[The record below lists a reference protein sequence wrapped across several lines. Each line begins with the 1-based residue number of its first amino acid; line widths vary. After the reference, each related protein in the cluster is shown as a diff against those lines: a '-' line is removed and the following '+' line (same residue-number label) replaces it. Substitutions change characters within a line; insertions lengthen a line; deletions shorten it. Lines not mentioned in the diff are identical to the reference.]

1 MTVDSS
7 SSIPVPSPN
16 AFRERLATLLPEF
29 DAVDWVKSTGSTNKD
44 LGDFARAMAS
54 TAALSA
60 DVPVSTVAAASWPRL
75 LGAHLQTAGKGRA
88 ARPWHNAA
96 GECLMFS
103 CGFTSKIGMGEL
115 PGVAPALGIA
125 SCLALRSVLAPLLD
139 ARAAHQLTLKWPND
153 LQWKGAKL
161 AGILVETAPSTKPQ
175 QPLLVIGM
183 GLNLSG
189 AAALSVDLNRPVA
202 DLSQILVG
210 HAVDPISLVATLAQA
225 WQRTLHDYA
234 AKGYAVFAPRY
245 QEVDGLLGEH
255 VDVIDQGKLLHTGIA
270 CGTDSIGRLQIETAS
285 GLLPILVGD
294 VSIRARASQHSSS
307 ERDA

>member
-1 MTVDSS
+1 
-7 SSIPVPSPN
+7 
-16 AFRERLATLLPEF
+16 
-29 DAVDWVKSTGSTNKD
+29 
-44 LGDFARAMAS
+44 
-54 TAALSA
+54 
-60 DVPVSTVAAASWPRL
+60 
-75 LGAHLQTAGKGRA
+75 
-88 ARPWHNAA
+88 
-96 GECLMFS
+96 
-103 CGFTSKIGMGEL
+103 
-115 PGVAPALGIA
+115 
-125 SCLALRSVLAPLLD
+125 
-139 ARAAHQLTLKWPND
+139 
-153 LQWKGAKL
+153 
-161 AGILVETAPSTKPQ
+161 LVETAPSTKPQ

-189 AAALSVDLNRPVA
+189 AAALSVDLNRTVA

-234 AKGYAVFAPRY
+234 AKGYAAFAPRY

-307 ERDA
+307 ERNA

>member
-1 MTVDSS
+1 MTIDSNAA
-7 SSIPVPSPN
+7 IPFPAPDT
-16 AFRERLATLLPEF
+16 FRDRLATLLPEF
-29 DAVDWVKSTGSTNKD
+29 HAVNWVESTGSTNKD
-44 LGDFARAMAS
+44 LGDLARTMGS
-54 TAALSA
+54 ALA
-60 DVPVSTVAAASWPRL
+60 DPWPRL

-103 CGFTSKIGMGEL
+103 CGFAPKKIGMGEL
-115 PGVAPALGIA
+115 PGIAPALGVS
-125 SCLALRSVLAPLLD
+125 SCLALRSVLTPLLG
-139 ARAAHQLTLKWPND
+139 AHATHQLTLKWPND
-153 LQWKGAKL
+153 LQWKDAKL
-161 AGILVETAPSTKPQ
+161 AGILVETAPSLKPQ

-189 AAALSVDLNRPVA
+189 AAALSADLNRPVA

-234 AKGYAVFAPRY
+234 AKGYAAFAPRY

-270 CGTDSIGRLQIETAS
+270 CGTDSIGRLKIETAS
-285 GLLPILVGD
+285 GILPILVGD
-294 VSIRARASQHSSS
+294 VSIRPRTQTRTTPA
-307 ERDA
+307 RDA